1 MTKRRILLKIEIF
14 VLIFAVILGSVTFIM
29 RYKDDQKRLI
39 PFYDSTKQSLDVI
52 FLGSAHTYSSVIPS
66 ELYKKFG
73 ITSFN
78 YATPGQNFQLIFSCI
93 KEVLEK
99 QQPKLLVIDLFTSLY
114 VCKDIFEVF
123 PHTHTV
129 TDCMST
135 LSKAKL
141 LNDFFLFDGIFNYKT
156 SFEKFQ
162 WKKFK
167 RMI

>member
-73 ITSFN
+73 F
-78 YATPGQNFQLIFSCI
+78 
-93 KEVLEK
+93 KEDVVRKDYYKNPDNTREDAIVMSLE
-99 QQPKLLVIDLFTSLY
+99 IR
-114 VCKDIFEVF
+114 
-123 PHTHTV
+123 
-129 TDCMST
+129 
-135 LSKAKL
+135 
-141 LNDFFLFDGIFNYKT
+141 N
-156 SFEKFQ
+156 
-162 WKKFK
+162 
-167 RMI
+167 